1 MFFMKTPTTNED
13 VLICVMSTDENFL
26 NTLQIEWAEKPET
39 NHFINN
45 YLVNETGVKKL
56 KLTDKVIGQK
66 LNLGSARDE
75 IAGVVKDFNYV
86 SLREKLDGLLIGI
99 NPDTASSVIANGGS
113 LYIRLDP
120 KVQLTDKIKAIEQ
133 LYKKYEPE
141 SPFEYYFLDDAF
153 DKLYK
158 GEDRLARIFSAFTG
172 IAIVIACL
180 GLLGLVT
187 FTAELKTKEIGIRK
201 ILGATVRSI
210 VLLLS
215 RDFFLLLLIS
225 MVIATPLAWY
235 VMNNWLSGFS
245 YRTEIPLEFF
255 IMAGFSAIAVALI
268 TISWQALKAA
278 WNNPVNSLRNE

>member
-1 MFFMKTPTTNED
+1 
-13 VLICVMSTDENFL
+13 MSADENFL
-26 NTLQIEWAEKPET
+26 STLQIEWAEKPET
-39 NHFINN
+39 NRLIGS

-56 KLTDKVIGQK
+56 KMTDKVIGQK
-66 LNLGSARDE
+66 LNLGSETDE
-75 IAGVVKDFNYV
+75 ITGVVKDFHYA

-99 NPDTASSVIANGGS
+99 ESDTASSIIANGGS

-120 KVQLTDKIKAIEQ
+120 KAQLAGKISSIQQ

-158 GEDRLARIFSAFTG
+158 GEDRLARIFGAFTG

-210 VLLLS
+210 IFLLS

-225 MVIATPLAWY
+225 IVIASPLAWY

-245 YRTEIPLEFF
+245 YRTDIPPEFF
-255 IMAGFSAIAVALI
+255 IVAGLSAMAVAFI
-268 TISWQALKAA
+268 TILWQALKAA
-278 WNNPVNSLRNE
+278 WTNPVNSLRNE